1 MMRLVRATVVVA
13 AVAVGA
19 GCLDDSITGTRP
31 LTLDLS
37 VQPST
42 AAVADTV
49 TATWTATGTGLQGVI
64 VDWGDG
70 RLDSLSLGG
79 LAVEAGQDVDHV
91 YTIGGTYTVTA
102 RAEDQTGARTA
113 SATVEIN

>member
-1 MMRLVRATVVVA
+1 MVVG
-13 AVAVGA
+13 AVGVWA
-19 GCLDDSITGTRP
+19 GCLDETITGTRP
-31 LTLDLS
+31 LTIELS
-37 VQPST
+37 VVPST

-49 TATWTATGTGLQGVI
+49 TATWEATGTGLLGVV

-70 RLDSLSLGG
+70 VLDSLNLGG

-91 YTIGGTYTVTA
+91 YAIDGTYTVTA

-113 SATVEIN
+113 SATVQIN